1 MTTEEKIGSLRE
13 ARELL
18 LRAADLMDSALHMTG
33 YGPRSGDDSDR
44 IRDIASSD
52 SYGGSLTNIIRD
64 MEYGS
69 EEQPCWTQA
78 LTSPKNQFPSDD
90 DRLLDRRCAKLFH

>member
-1 MTTEEKIGSLRE
+1 MSDDRIGTLIE

-18 LRAADLMDSALHMTG
+18 LKAADLMDSALHMSG
-33 YGPRSGDDSDR
+33 YESRSGDDAER

-69 EEQPCWTQA
+69 REQPCWTQA
-78 LTSPKNQFPSDD
+78 LTSPKNQFPSHDD
-90 DRLLDRRCAKLFH
+90 DLMDHRCAKLFQ

>member
-1 MTTEEKIGSLRE
+1 MNPREEEDKDYKSIVYKLYPNSSQE
-13 ARELL
+13 
-18 LRAADLMDSALHMTG
+18 
-33 YGPRSGDDSDR
+33 R

-69 EEQPCWTQA
+69 REQPCWTQA
-78 LTSPKNQFPSDD
+78 LTSPKNQFPSHDD
-90 DRLLDRRCAKLFH
+90 DLMDHRCAKLFQ